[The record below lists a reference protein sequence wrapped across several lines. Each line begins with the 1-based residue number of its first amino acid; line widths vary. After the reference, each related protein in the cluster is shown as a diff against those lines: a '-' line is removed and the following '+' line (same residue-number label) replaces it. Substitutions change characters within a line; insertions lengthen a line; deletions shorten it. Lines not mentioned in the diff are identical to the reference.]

1 MNNRH
6 PTASASL
13 WRNQRAR
20 LLLVDANSEHI
31 QTFYSIFNRSA
42 HMFLAKRSELALP
55 MCRQQQ
61 PDVVLVNVSP
71 MAAFDGLNACE
82 QLKADDAMTAIPI
95 LALTDQNDPGRETQA
110 LKAGATDCLSLPLNP
125 WLVRARVETQLILKF
140 QSQWLRDWVAD
151 SPATDAL
158 YRKRFELQFNTEWR
172 RAQRSGQAL
181 TLLRVSLDGF
191 QSLTH
196 QRGPL
201 AAEDAMAQLGIQLR
215 KQLKR
220 PADLVCRYGQG
231 QFVCVLPETPWPQS
245 LELTR
250 QVQTYIRDWHM
261 QPTESILP
269 WPLAISIG
277 VATKHPDS
285 QGSMSSLLALA
296 DARLH
301 EARQAGGGQVRGVLM
316 P

>member
-1 MNNRH
+1 MNNRR
-6 PTASASL
+6 PSPSSL
-13 WRNQRAR
+13 WRNQGAR
-20 LLLVDANSEHI
+20 LLLVDAHSEHI
-31 QTFYSIFNRSA
+31 QTFYSIFYRKA
-42 HMFLAKRSELALP
+42 QMFLANRGEQVLP

-61 PDVVLVNVSP
+61 PDVVLINVSQS
-71 MAAFDGLNACE
+71 AAFDGLETCQ
-82 QLKADDAMTAIPI
+82 QLKADEAMATTPI
-95 LALTDQNDPGRETQA
+95 LVLTDQNDQGRETQA

-125 WLVRARVETQLILKF
+125 WLVRTRVETQLILRF

-181 TLLRVSLDGF
+181 TLMRVSLDGF
-191 QSLTH
+191 EALAH

-201 AAEDAMAQLGIQLR
+201 AAEDAMTQLGTQLR

-250 QVQTYIRDWHM
+250 QLQNYIRDGHM

-269 WPLAISIG
+269 WPFAISIG

-301 EARQAGGGQVRGVLM
+301 EARQAGSGQVRGVLM